1 EEPSNTTLAVV
12 AKNARLTKAQVN
24 RIATVAHDGFARSI
38 WPVHTRADGDV
49 IFALATGEQEITD
62 DQYPSIEAMAA
73 RAVERAVL
81 NGVRAA
87 KHLGGVPG
95 LAD

>member
-1 EEPSNTTLAVV
+1 
-12 AKNARLTKAQVN
+12 VN

-49 IFALATGEQEITD
+49 IFALATGEREITD
-62 DQYPSIEAMAA
+62 DQYPSIEAMSAL
-73 RAVERAVL
+73 AVERAVL
-81 NGVRAA
+81 NGVRRA
-87 KHLGGVPG
+87 KRLGGIPG